1 MDTQENKIL
10 SSMKMKKMVFEKI
23 EFNRLGFKND
33 NNPKFNIESNFMQ
46 SASNKDLFKV
56 ELIMKCT
63 KEEEYNF
70 VIKLVG
76 FFSFD
81 SESSLSDVDRDLLIS
96 RNAIAIMMPY
106 MRSQISLLTAQPEMD
121 CIVLP
126 TFNINSLID
135 KKSSLDKDGID

>member
-10 SSMKMKKMVFEKI
+10 SSMKMEKMVFEKI

-76 FFSFD
+76 FFSFG
-81 SESSLSDVDRDLLIS
+81 SESTPSDEDRDILIS

-135 KKSSLDKDGID
+135 KKSSSDKDGID